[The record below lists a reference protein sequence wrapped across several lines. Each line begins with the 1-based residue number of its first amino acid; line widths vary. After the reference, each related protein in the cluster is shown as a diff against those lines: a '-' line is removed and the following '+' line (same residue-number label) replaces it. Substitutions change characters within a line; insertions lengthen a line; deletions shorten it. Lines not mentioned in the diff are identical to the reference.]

1 MARQAWV
8 SQIRNAKTP
17 AEQISILRTLKNEI
31 IGHPLKKE
39 LVVTLGTLDPV
50 VRLASNKL
58 AGRQDGKSH
67 DHSFASKPLLEEETV
82 RLQGLQVIASIA
94 LGILS
99 HRSCLRVLVF
109 DPANLSY

>member
-17 AEQISILRTLKNEI
+17 AEQIPILRALKNEI

-50 VRLASNKL
+50 VRLASNKV
-58 AGRQDGKSH
+58 AIRQDGKSH
-67 DHSFASKPLLEEETV
+67 DHTFASKPLLEEEIV
-82 RLQGLQVIASIA
+82 RLSGLHVIASIA
-94 LGILS
+94 QGKSTIVSLS
-99 HRSCLRVLVF
+99 L
-109 DPANLSY
+109 LSNSG